1 MREWPLP
8 GRYDGASGEVRWACL
23 GEETAEP
30 VVLLHGT
37 PFSSYIWRDIAAALA
52 TRYRVYVWDMPGYG
66 RSAAHEGQDLSLGAL
81 AATFTGLLGHWGLTE
96 PLVVAHDSGG
106 AVALGAHLLH
116 GVPYRRLALADAV
129 ALGPW
134 GSPFFE
140 VVGAHREVFARL
152 PAEPHDALIRAYI
165 GTASA
170 AGLHPATLDALAA
183 PWLGEAG
190 RQAFYSQLAWRAGDP
205 AYVERLR
212 GRYDEMAVPVL
223 VCWGAGDRW
232 ISPERGR
239 ELAARIPGARLH
251 LVPGAGH
258 LIQEDRP
265 AELTA
270 TLLAFLQ
277 EGDGTG
283 EAAARRGAHG
293 RP

>member
-8 GRYDGASGEVRWACL
+8 GRYAGASGEVRWACL

-66 RSAAHEGQDLSLGAL
+66 RSAGHAGPDLSLGAL
-81 AATFTGLLGHWGLTE
+81 AATFAGLLGHWGLTE
-96 PLVVAHDSGG
+96 PLVVAHDSGA

-116 GVPYRRLALADAV
+116 GVPYGRLALADAV
-129 ALGPW
+129 ALAPW
-134 GSPFFE
+134 GSAFFE
-140 VVGAHREVFARL
+140 AAGAHPEAFARL
-152 PAEPHDALIRAYI
+152 PAEPHDALIRAYV

-170 AGLHPATLDALAA
+170 AGLHPPTLEALTA
-183 PWLGEAG
+183 PWLGDLG
-190 RQAFYSQLAWRAGDP
+190 RAAFHRQLAQRTGDP
-205 AYVERLR
+205 AYVERLQ
-212 GRYDEMAVPVL
+212 GRYDRMDVPTL
-223 VCWGAGDRW
+223 VCWGAEDRW

-239 ELAARIPGARLH
+239 ELAARIPGAGLRVL
-251 LVPGAGH
+251 PGAGH

-270 TLLAFLQ
+270 HLLAFLQ
-277 EGDGTG
+277 EGDGS
-283 EAAARRGAHG
+283 
-293 RP
+293 